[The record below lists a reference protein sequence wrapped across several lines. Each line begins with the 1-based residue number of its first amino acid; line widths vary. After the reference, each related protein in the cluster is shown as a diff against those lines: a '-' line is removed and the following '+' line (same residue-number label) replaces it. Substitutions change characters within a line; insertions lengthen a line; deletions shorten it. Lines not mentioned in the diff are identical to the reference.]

1 MPLSLFVDEAVNA
14 VMPMINH
21 LTMQAPTTVVKQ
33 EMDDVVKKEDQPKEV
48 GPEEDEPEEVE
59 PKEDEP
65 KEDEPKEDEPKEV
78 ESDLKAEDEENESI

>member
-21 LTMQAPTTVVKQ
+21 LTMQAPTT
-33 EMDDVVKKEDQPKEV
+33 VVKKEDQPKEV